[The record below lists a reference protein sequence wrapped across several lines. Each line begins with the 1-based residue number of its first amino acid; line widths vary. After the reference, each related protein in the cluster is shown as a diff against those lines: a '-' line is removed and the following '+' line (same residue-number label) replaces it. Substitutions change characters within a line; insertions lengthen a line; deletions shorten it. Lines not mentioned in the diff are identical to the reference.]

1 VLIDF
6 QLFPHYAGMGH
17 INSETNT
24 SNARYYSALVPGD
37 SAESLKLNNLT
48 SARLLQKMPMA
59 FVLINAEIG
68 SEDQVVKEL
77 KSVPQVKE
85 AYMVYGV
92 YDIVA
97 KVAADSMDKL
107 KEIITWKVRHLNKV
121 KSTLTMIVIEN

>member
-1 VLIDF
+1 
-6 QLFPHYAGMGH
+6 
-17 INSETNT
+17 
-24 SNARYYSALVPGD
+24 
-37 SAESLKLNNLT
+37 
-48 SARLLQKMPMA
+48 MA

-68 SEDQVVKEL
+68 SED
-77 KSVPQVKE
+77 QVKE